1 MKSKRIRDVIF
12 SDRPEEADSLMSA
25 DELEL

>member
-12 SDRPEEADSLMSA
+12 SDRSEEADSLMSS
-25 DELEL
+25 DELDL